1 MPKLL
6 QINTLVNK
14 GSTGRIV
21 EQISDFFI
29 SNGWQ
34 SFVAYGRNS
43 NASNSQTIQIGNKL
57 DYFLHGIQSNLFD
70 NHGLASTN
78 STKQFLEKVKSIK
91 PDIIILHNL
100 HGYYINYKKLFEFLK
115 EAKIPVL
122 WTLHD
127 CWSITGHC
135 TFFSDINCEKW
146 KTECNNCPKFKNYP
160 SSIFYDNSKQN
171 YYQKKQLFNSIENLT
186 LVPVSNWLGEII
198 KQSFLSDKVVNVIHN
213 GVDINAFY
221 PTNSLNIVKKKY
233 SINNKKILLGVATI
247 WDARKG
253 ISDYFKLAK
262 SISKDYVI
270 VLVGLSRKQIESL
283 PENII
288 GIERTE
294 NISELNQLYS
304 AAEIVLN
311 LSYQE
316 SFGLTTVEGFASG
329 TPSIVYNCTASP
341 ELITEET
348 GIVVEPGNINDL
360 IFSIETIAKNGKS
373 FYSYNCRKLAESKYN
388 NQVQI
393 KKYFDMANK
402 MLNIYKN

>member
-6 QINTLVNK
+6 QINSLVNK

-29 SNGWQ
+29 SNGWEGY
-34 SFVAYGRNS
+34 VAYGRNS
-43 NASNSQTIQIGNKL
+43 NASNSKTVQIGNKV
-57 DYFLHGIQSNLFD
+57 DFILHGIQSKLFD

-78 STKQFLEKVKSIK
+78 STKQFLKKVKSIK

-115 EAKIPVL
+115 ESKIPVL

-160 SSIFYDNSKQN
+160 SSIFFDNSTQN
-171 YYQKKQLFNSIENLT
+171 YYQKKELFNSIENLI
-186 LVPVSNWLGEII
+186 LLPVSNWLGGII
-198 KQSFLSDKVVNVIHN
+198 KQSFLSDKDVCVVNN
-213 GVDINAFY
+213 GIDINAFY
-221 PTNSLNIVKKKY
+221 PTNSSNLIKKKY
-233 SINNKKILLGVATI
+233 AINNKKILLGVATI

-253 ISDYFKLAK
+253 ITDYFRLAK
-262 SISKDYVI
+262 TISKEYVI
-270 VLVGLSRKQIESL
+270 VLVGLSKNQIELL

-294 NISELNQLYS
+294 NISELNELYS

-316 SFGLTTVEGFASG
+316 SFGMTTVEGYASG

-341 ELITEET
+341 ELITKET
-348 GIVVEPGNINDL
+348 GMVVEPGNLDEL
-360 IFSIETIAKNGKS
+360 ILAIETITKNGKS
-373 FYSYNCRKLAESKYN
+373 YYSVNCRKLAALKYN

-393 KKYFDMANK
+393 EKYFDLANK
-402 MLNIYKN
+402 MLNNYKN